1 MCCRQQAVEGG
12 LELATGQRSDRWDCF
27 FPASQNNTVVKAR
40 FTVQSQNITTAKARS
55 KVQGP
60 NVAMVRAR
68 CTVQGQNVVMV
79 NA

>member
-1 MCCRQQAVEGG
+1 MCCRQQAMEGG
-12 LELATGQRSDRWDCF
+12 LQLATGLQSDRWDCF
-27 FPASQNNTVVKAR
+27 FPASQNDTVV
-40 FTVQSQNITTAKARS
+40 KARS
-55 KVQGP
+55 KVQGS

>member
-27 FPASQNNTVVKAR
+27 FPASQNDTVAKAR

-55 KVQGP
+55 KVQGS